1 MASVCISAYHQLMIS
16 EYNIFFDSI
25 EEAPS
30 KLMKPLLIFSG
41 VNMGTEAQRQN
52 KLHMFRVGPVYVGD
66 S

>member
-1 MASVCISAYHQLMIS
+1 MIS
-16 EYNIFFDSI
+16 EYNIYFDSI